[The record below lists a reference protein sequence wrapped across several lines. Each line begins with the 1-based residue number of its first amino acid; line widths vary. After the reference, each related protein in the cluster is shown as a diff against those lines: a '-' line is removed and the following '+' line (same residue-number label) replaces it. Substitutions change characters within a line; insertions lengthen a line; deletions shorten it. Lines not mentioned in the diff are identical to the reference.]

1 MVETELIHNN
11 KIAKLLLPT
20 VCNLESFK
28 WALEDTCKSIRESAD
43 VRVAVITSESDEFVE
58 FSQSSEEEL
67 NLNGISEILTALE
80 IPIIAGI
87 EKGAHGLGL
96 EVALACDIRVCSV
109 SSTFSMPQV
118 GLGHI
123 PVNGG
128 TQRLPRIVGQGRALE
143 LILTGRIFDSAEA
156 AEMGLVQYV
165 SIGSVAD
172 YALDLAVSISKYAPI
187 AAKYLKEAVN
197 SGIDMTIKQGMGLE
211 ADLSVILQSTTD
223 RSEGIRSFLI
233 KRDPDYSGE

>member
-1 MVETELIHNN
+1 MVETESVQNNRIVKLI
-11 KIAKLLLPT
+11 LPR
-20 VCNLESFK
+20 VGNFENFK
-28 WALEDTCKSIRESAD
+28 WSLEDTCKSIRESAD
-43 VRVAVITSESDEFVE
+43 VRVAVITSESDAFLETP
-58 FSQSSEEEL
+58 QSSEDL
-67 NLNGISEILTALE
+67 NLNGISEVLAAIE

-87 EKGAHGLGL
+87 ENGAHGLGL

-143 LILTGRIFDSAEA
+143 LILTGRKFDSTEA
-156 AEMGLVQYV
+156 VEMGLVQYV
-165 SIGSVAD
+165 STASVAD
-172 YALDLAVSISKYAPI
+172 DALDLAVAISKYAPI

-197 SGIDMTIKQGMGLE
+197 SGMDMTIKQGMGLE
-211 ADLSVILQSTTD
+211 ADLSVILQSTAD

-233 KRDPDYSGE
+233 KRDPNYIGE

>member
-1 MVETELIHNN
+1 MVESELVHNN
-11 KIAKLLLPT
+11 KIAKLILPR

-43 VRVAVITSESDEFVE
+43 VRVVLITSESDAFVGY
-58 FSQSSEEEL
+58 SQSSEDL
-67 NLNGISEILTALE
+67 NLNGISEILTTIE

-96 EVALACDIRVCSV
+96 EVSLACDIRVCSV

-118 GLGHI
+118 GLGYI

-143 LILTGRIFDSAEA
+143 LILTGRIFDSTEA

-172 YALDLAVSISKYAPI
+172 YALDLAVSISKHAPI
-187 AAKYLKEAVN
+187 AAKYLKEAVS
-197 SGIDMTIKQGMGLE
+197 SGMDMTMKQGMGLE

-233 KRDPDYSGE
+233 KRDPDYTGE